1 MRLILSLSLS
11 LALHRVIPLCETWK
25 ETETTIGPS
34 FGRVTRNES
43 LFSNEIQRDAFAIFR
58 KSLTKRYP

>member
-1 MRLILSLSLS
+1 MRLILFLSLS
-11 LALHRVIPLCETWK
+11 LALHRVIPLCETSK
-25 ETETTIGPS
+25 ETETTIDSS
-34 FGRVTRNES
+34 FGRITRNES